1 MIEENKIVTLD
12 NNDQYLILGR
22 ETIDTTS
29 FLIGIKIV
37 ENKYIND
44 FKLFAETKKN
54 EDVYLEEIQ
63 DQELI
68 KTVVNSYILSNIN

>member
-12 NNDQYLILGR
+12 NNDRYLILGR